1 MTEDRFRRR
10 DGAWPQKDLGSD
22 DDILREIPRWA
33 SRGVAAIYG
42 RFLDRGS
49 EGSEVWPKR
58 AAIKAVIEGLDE

>member
-49 EGSEVWPKR
+49 EGSEVWPNR